1 LQEYYRD
8 RAPLNAAIALSIL
21 FLGPEIVRVWRGET
35 SLTIRKPWLVAF
47 CFGLLHGF
55 GFASALSSTGLPRAD
70 LPLALLTFNV
80 GEFYAGM
87 MHPLTSLEHLL
98 PTLVLLLAAVL
109 LNRVGFGI
117 ALVLAFSVGLAAV
130 LTAVGLLF
138 VKGSRLLQRVPQ
150 AGIWMRVL
158 PAVSALVILVIG
170 IGLTA
175 QAVMKIR

>member
-1 LQEYYRD
+1 
-8 RAPLNAAIALSIL
+8 
-21 FLGPEIVRVWRGET
+21 
-35 SLTIRKPWLVAF
+35 
-47 CFGLLHGF
+47 
-55 GFASALSSTGLPRAD
+55 
-70 LPLALLTFNV
+70 
-80 GEFYAGM
+80 
-87 MHPLTSLEHLL
+87 
-98 PTLVLLLAAVL
+98 VLLLATVS

-175 QAVMKIR
+175 QAVMNIR